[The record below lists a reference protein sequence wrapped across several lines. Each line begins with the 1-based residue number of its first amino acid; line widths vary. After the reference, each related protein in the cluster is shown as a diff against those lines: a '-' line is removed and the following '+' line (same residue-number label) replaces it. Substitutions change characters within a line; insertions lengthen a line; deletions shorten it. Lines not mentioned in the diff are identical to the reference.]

1 MQSKKNLMNKK
12 TQNEWADWL
21 QLTYV
26 PTSSSKEVVAACI
39 VSMTQQIL
47 VMRDSVL
54 FLYPWLYWV
63 TSPNFNPNYMIC
75 VLDL

>member
-39 VSMTQQIL
+39 VWMT
-47 VMRDSVL
+47 DSADFGGERFCPVSL
-54 FLYPWLYWV
+54 SLAIQGHLTEFLP
-63 TSPNFNPNYMIC
+63 
-75 VLDL
+75 